1 MNLLIDIITKGGGGS
16 VCNSIAVDDVGD
28 ELFSIVNLNFGMI
41 QPACVPRACACPH
54 DSLAPPV
61 GGVLPLDIPP
71 G

>member
-1 MNLLIDIITKGGGGS
+1 M
-16 VCNSIAVDDVGD
+16 CNSIAVDDVGD